1 VIIKNKDELLS
12 HGNIRGREITL
23 DVIEHAVKAVN
34 GYDLTKKAI
43 HIKNEK
49 LIIGSFECDLSKIR
63 NIYVIGG
70 GKATYPI
77 AKALEEILG
86 DRITQGIINVKR
98 GEKRRL
104 KYIRV
109 IEAGH
114 PIPDE
119 AGLEGVKEMLE
130 IAEKAGER
138 DLVFC
143 IITGGASAL
152 MPYPA
157 GNISLE
163 DLIET
168 TDLLLK
174 SGASIDEINTVR
186 NHIEDIKGGKL
197 AKRIHPA
204 QIINLIIVDEI
215 PYQPWGPTAPDKT
228 TFKDAIYVLKKYDL
242 WDKVPRSVREYLM
255 KGLSDPGLETL
266 KPEDFKYLRVQ
277 HVLLAHNTNLCE
289 AARRRAE
296 ELGLNSLILTTK
308 LEGESKEAGIILAS
322 IAREIEEYGRPI
334 KPPCII
340 IAGGETTVTIKGQ
353 HGKGGPS
360 QELVLGAALKI
371 AGSERIVIAS
381 IDTDGT
387 DGPTE
392 VAGGIVDGY
401 TVRRA
406 RELDLDIYEALKTHN
421 SYEVLMKL
429 QDAIITGPT
438 DTNVMDLNIITIT
451 D

>member
-12 HGNIRGREITL
+12 HGNVRGREITL
-23 DVIEHAVKAVN
+23 DVIEHAIKAVN
-34 GYDLTKKAI
+34 GYELTKKTVY
-43 HIKNEK
+43 IKDKK
-49 LIIGSFECDLSKIR
+49 LVIGSFEYDLSEIR
-63 NIYVIGG
+63 DIYVIGG

-77 AKALEEILG
+77 ARALEEILG
-86 DRITQGIINVKR
+86 DKITQGIINVKK

-104 KYIRV
+104 KYV
-109 IEAGH
+109 KVVEAGH
-114 PIPDE
+114 PVPDR

-163 DLIET
+163 DLIEV

-186 NHIEDIKGGKL
+186 NHIEEIKGGKL
-197 AKRIHPA
+197 AKLIYPA
-204 QIINLIIVDEI
+204 QIVNLIIIDEI

-228 TFKDAIYVLKKYDL
+228 TFKDAMYVLKKYDL
-242 WDKVPRSVREYLM
+242 WDKVPRSVRDYLM
-255 KGLSDPGLETL
+255 KGLNDPGLETL
-266 KPEDFKYLRVQ
+266 KPRDFENLRVH

-296 ELGLNSLILTTK
+296 ELGFNSLILTTK
-308 LEGESKEAGIILAS
+308 LEGESREAGIVLAS
-322 IAREIEEYGRPI
+322 IAREVDEHGRPI

-340 IAGGETTVTIKGQ
+340 IAGGETTVTIKDL
-353 HGKGGPS
+353 HGRGGPS

-381 IDTDGT
+381 VDTDGT
-387 DGPTE
+387 DGPTD

-406 RELDLDIYEALKTHN
+406 RELGLDIYEALKKHN

>member
-1 VIIKNKDELLS
+1 VIIKNRDVLLS
-12 HGNIRGREITL
+12 HGNVKGREIAL
-23 DVIEHAVKAVN
+23 DLIDYAIRAVN
-34 GYDLTKKAI
+34 GYELTKKI
-43 HIKNEK
+43 IYVRNGK
-49 LIIGSFECDLSKIR
+49 LIIRDFEYDLSKIR

-86 DRITQGIINVKR
+86 ERITRGVINVKR

-109 IEAGH
+109 VEAGH
-114 PIPDE
+114 PVPDK
-119 AGLEGVKEMLE
+119 AGLEGVREMLE
-130 IAEKAGER
+130 IVEEVDER

-157 GNISLE
+157 EGISLE
-163 DLIET
+163 DLIEVT
-168 TDLLLK
+168 ELLLK

-186 NHIEDIKGGKL
+186 NHIEEIKGGRL

-204 QIINLIIVDEI
+204 QIVNLIIVDEI
-215 PYQPWGPTAPDKT
+215 PYHPWGPTAPDKT
-228 TFKDAIYVLKKYDL
+228 TFRDAIYVLEKYDL
-242 WDKVPRSVREYLM
+242 WDKVPESVRKHLIR
-255 KGLSDPGLETL
+255 GLNDPNLETL
-266 KPEDFKYLRVQ
+266 KPRDFENLRVQ
-277 HVLLAHNTNLCE
+277 HVLLAHNTHLCE
-289 AARRRAE
+289 AAKRRAE

-308 LEGESKEAGIILAS
+308 LEGESRDAGIILAS
-322 IAREIEEYGRPI
+322 IAREIEDYSRPL
-334 KPPCII
+334 KPPCVII
-340 IAGGETTVTIKGQ
+340 VGGETTVTIKGP
-353 HGKGGPS
+353 HGRGGPS

-371 AGSERIVIAS
+371 AGSEKIVIAS
-381 IDTDGT
+381 VDTDGT

-401 TVRRA
+401 TIERA
-406 RELDLDIYEALKTHN
+406 RELGLDIYKALKTHN
-421 SYEVLMKL
+421 SYEVLVKL

-438 DTNVMDLNIITIT
+438 DTNVMDLNVIVVL
-451 D
+451 